1 MSAEDYIKAYTRGC
15 SNETVGGEFES
26 WMTVWG
32 AQAAV
37 RLAREEVKNQI
48 VNVVK
53 YYFDKGI
60 KRYEECLG
68 EDDSVSGY
76 DRSNEFYWDGFS
88 DCAQALLREIE
99 KDNPK

>member
-15 SNETVGGEFES
+15 SNETVDGEFES

-53 YYFDKGI
+53 QYIDKGV
-60 KRYEECLG
+60 KCYEECLD
-68 EDDSVSGY
+68 EDDSESGY

-88 DCAQALLREIE
+88 DCAQAILKEIE
-99 KDNPK
+99 NKNL